1 MIMEPAD
8 IRFNFSQI
16 DEDLIQSLAETIG
29 SIAVRTF
36 EDPAVQEQFME
47 WKKKREDIKHD

>member
-1 MIMEPAD
+1 METAD

-16 DEDLIQSLAETIG
+16 DDDLIQSLAETIG

-36 EDPAVQEQFME
+36 EDPEVRKQFE
-47 WKKKREDIKHD
+47 AWKKEREESGK

>member
-1 MIMEPAD
+1 MIMEPTI

-36 EDPAVQEQFME
+36 EDPAVQEQFRE
-47 WKKKREDIKHD
+47 WKRKKEELKK

>member
-1 MIMEPAD
+1 MIMETAD

-47 WKKKREDIKHD
+47 WKKKREELKK